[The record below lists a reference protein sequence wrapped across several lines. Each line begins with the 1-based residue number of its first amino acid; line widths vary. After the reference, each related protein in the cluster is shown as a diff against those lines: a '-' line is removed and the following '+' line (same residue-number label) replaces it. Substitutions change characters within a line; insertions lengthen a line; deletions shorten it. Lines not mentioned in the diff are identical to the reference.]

1 MSEVRQRY
9 TNVCAQLGEIIYK
22 IHREEKVLDA
32 AMMAQSKRAEV
43 RNALLE
49 QLREL
54 EVEFATTEKL
64 KAAESEAAK
73 VKKAEVVAAPKDGDD
88 GKSKKSSI

>member
-22 IHREEKVLDA
+22 IHREEKVLETA
-32 AMMAQSKRAEV
+32 LMAQSKRAEA
-43 RNALLE
+43 RDALLA
-49 QLREL
+49 QLRDL
-54 EVEFATTEKL
+54 EVEFITMEKL

-73 VKKAEVVAAPKDGDD
+73 VKKADVVAPKDGGD

>member
-22 IHREEKVLDA
+22 IHREEKVLETA
-32 AMMAQSKRAEV
+32 LMAQSKRAEA
-43 RNALLE
+43 RDALLAK
-49 QLREL
+49 LRDL
-54 EVEFATTEKL
+54 EVEFITIETL
-64 KAAESEAAK
+64 KAEQAKAVVPVEA
-73 VKKAEVVAAPKDGDD
+73 VAPKDGGD